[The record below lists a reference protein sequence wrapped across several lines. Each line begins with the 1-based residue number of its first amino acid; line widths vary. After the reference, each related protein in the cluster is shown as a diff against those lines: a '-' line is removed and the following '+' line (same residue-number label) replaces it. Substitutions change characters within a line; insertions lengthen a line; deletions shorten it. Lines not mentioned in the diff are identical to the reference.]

1 MNIEDEIQ
9 VKFTDERF
17 KAMINI
23 KFTANWLNTI
33 HNKSLEPY
41 GLSLAQYNILRIL
54 RGAKGEV
61 LSVTD
66 VRDRMV
72 ERSPNTTRLM
82 DKLLE
87 KLLIERV
94 RCESDRRI
102 VYVRIVEKGL
112 TLLLEIDEVLSNMDD
127 AMQHISIAEAEKLNE
142 ILNKIRK

>member
-9 VKFTDERF
+9 VKFSDERF

-41 GLSLAQYNILRIL
+41 GLSLAQFNILRIL

-82 DKLLE
+82 DKLIE
-87 KLLIERV
+87 KSLIERV
-94 RCESDRRI
+94 RCEEDRRV
-102 VYVRIVEKGL
+102 VYVRIIEKGL
-112 TLLLEIDEVLSNMDD
+112 HLLLEIDKLFNNMDD
-127 AMQHISIAEAEKLNE
+127 VIQHISIEEAQKLND

>member
-23 KFTANWLNTI
+23 KFTANWLNAI
-33 HNKSLEPY
+33 HNKTLEPY
-41 GLSLAQYNILRIL
+41 GLSLAQFNILRIL

-61 LSVTD
+61 LSVSD
-66 VRDRMV
+66 VRERMV
-72 ERSPNTTRLM
+72 EHSPNTTRLM

-87 KLLIERV
+87 KSYIERV
-94 RCESDRRI
+94 RCEKDRRI
-102 VYVRIVEKGL
+102 VYVRIIEKGL
-112 TLLLEIDEVLSNMDD
+112 SLLLEIDDVLNNMDD
-127 AMQHISIAEAEKLNE
+127 EMQHISIEEAEKLNE